1 MRHRTPDGRED
12 TIAIEPS
19 DVTAIIVQ
27 YRPIYVNGDV
37 SKPGEYPYRPFVTV
51 RQAIALAGGYD
62 TRLMTAQNPAFLVAD
77 LKAECASLWVEYV
90 DAQLRGARIRAEL
103 EVKDSID
110 RPAWGEMPV
119 SPAVL
124 AEMLKLANDELKTRL
139 SDYQREKSYLQ
150 QSLKQAGQQAAVLAE
165 QSAKEAEG
173 VQADVDELRRAT
185 ELLAKGSV
193 ISTRVTDARRAVLL
207 SSTRQLQTA
216 SQLMQV
222 RKQQDDLS
230 RQLERLDDQRKIA
243 LLQELEAA
251 NVKSKEIQAK
261 LRGAQE
267 KLEYAASPKALG
279 SVGKP
284 HLTVLRRGPNG
295 WESRPAEE
303 EVELE
308 PGDVVEIALSQEPP
322 AAALTR

>member
-1 MRHRTPDGRED
+1 
-12 TIAIEPS
+12 
-19 DVTAIIVQ
+19 
-27 YRPIYVNGDV
+27 
-37 SKPGEYPYRPFVTV
+37 
-51 RQAIALAGGYD
+51 
-62 TRLMTAQNPAFLVAD
+62 MTAQNPSLLVAD
-77 LKAECASLWVEYV
+77 LKGECTSLWLEYA

-103 EVKDSID
+103 EGRDSVD
-110 RPAWGEMPV
+110 RPAWGEVPV
-119 SPAVL
+119 SPSVL
-124 AEMLKLANDELKTRL
+124 AEMIKLANDELKTRL
-139 SDYQREKSYLQ
+139 SDYQREKAYLQ
-150 QSLKQAGQQAAVLAE
+150 QSMKQAGQQAAVLAE

-230 RQLERLDDQRKIA
+230 RQLERLDDQRKIT
-243 LLQELEAA
+243 LIQELEAA
-251 NVKSKEIQAK
+251 NVKSKEVQAK
-261 LRGAQE
+261 LRSAQE

-279 SVGKP
+279 SAGKP
-284 HLTVLRRGPNG
+284 HLTVLRKGSDG

-303 EVELE
+303 EVELQ
-308 PGDVVEIALSQEPP
+308 PGDVVEIALSQDLSG
-322 AAALTR
+322 AALTR